1 MNSQKKIKIEMLY
14 GYLTEL
20 HEDIKKFR
28 EGCTSDI
35 YDSLSLSLEFE
46 CMGLLGRLDRMNIVA
61 PIISE
66 KRIQEVQS
74 AYRKLA
80 CEQAQLEN
88 EYISWKG
95 TGSVKSKKK
104 TTTTTSN

>member
-1 MNSQKKIKIEMLY
+1 MNSQKKMKIEMLY

-20 HEDIKKFR
+20 REDMKKFR
-28 EGCTSDI
+28 EGCASDI

-61 PIISE
+61 PIVSE

-74 AYRKLA
+74 AYRKLV
-80 CEQAQLEN
+80 CEQVQLEN
-88 EYISWKG
+88 EYKLWKG
-95 TGSVKSKKK
+95 TGKCRG
-104 TTTTTSN
+104 

>member
-1 MNSQKKIKIEMLY
+1 MNNQKKIKIEMLY

-35 YDSLSLSLEFE
+35 YDNLGLSLEFE
-46 CMGLLGRLDRMNIVA
+46 CMELLGRLNRMNIIA

-66 KRIQEVQS
+66 KKIQEVQS

-88 EYISWKG
+88 EYVSWKG

-104 TTTTTSN
+104 TTATTSN

>member
-1 MNSQKKIKIEMLY
+1 MNNQKKIKIGMLY
-14 GYLTEL
+14 EYLTEL

-28 EGCTSDI
+28 EGCASDI

-46 CMGLLGRLDRMNIVA
+46 CMELLGRLDRMNIIA

-88 EYISWKG
+88 EYMSWKG
-95 TGSVKSKKK
+95 TGKCQE
-104 TTTTTSN
+104 

>member
-1 MNSQKKIKIEMLY
+1 MNNQKKIKIEMLY
-14 GYLTEL
+14 EYLTEL

-28 EGCTSDI
+28 KGCTSDI
-35 YDSLSLSLEFE
+35 YDNLSLSLEFE
-46 CMGLLGRLDRMNIVA
+46 CMELLGSLYRMNIIA
-61 PIISE
+61 PIVSE

-88 EYISWKG
+88 EFMLWKG
-95 TGSVKSKKK
+95 TGRCQE
-104 TTTTTSN
+104 

>member
-28 EGCTSDI
+28 EECTSDI
-35 YDSLSLSLEFE
+35 YDSLGLSLEFE
-46 CMGLLGRLDRMNIVA
+46 CMGLLGRLNRMNVIA

-88 EYISWKG
+88 EYVSWKG

-104 TTTTTSN
+104 TTATTSN

>member
-1 MNSQKKIKIEMLY
+1 MNNQKKIKIEMLY

-20 HEDIKKFR
+20 HEDMKNFR
-28 EGCTSDI
+28 EECTSDI

-46 CMGLLGRLDRMNIVA
+46 CMGLLGRLNRMNIIA

-88 EYISWKG
+88 EYASWKG

-104 TTTTTSN
+104 TTATTSN